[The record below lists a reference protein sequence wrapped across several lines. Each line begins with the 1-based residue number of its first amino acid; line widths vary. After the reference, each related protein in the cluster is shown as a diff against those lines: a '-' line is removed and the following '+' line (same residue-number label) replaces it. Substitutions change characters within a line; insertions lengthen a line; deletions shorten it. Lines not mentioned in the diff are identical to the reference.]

1 MSSLGLPHNVVQK
14 LLELTLGESRETLEI
29 QVREVLGRHK
39 KSSVGHS
46 DTNSEDLNSHRNVD
60 K

>member
-14 LLELTLGESRETLEI
+14 LLELTLGGIRETF
-29 QVREVLGRHK
+29 RDTGYK

>member
-1 MSSLGLPHNVVQK
+1 MSSLGLSHNVVQK
-14 LLELTLGESRETLEI
+14 LLELTLGGIRETLEI

-39 KSSVGHS
+39 KSLVGDS
-46 DTNSEDLNSHRNVD
+46 DTNSEDHNSHRNVD